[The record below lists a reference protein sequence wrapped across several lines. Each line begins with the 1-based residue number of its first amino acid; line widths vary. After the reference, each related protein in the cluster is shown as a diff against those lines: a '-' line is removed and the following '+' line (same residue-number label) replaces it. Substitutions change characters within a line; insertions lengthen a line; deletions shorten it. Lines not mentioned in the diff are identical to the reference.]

1 MLQLITGLPGNGK
14 TLYALAYVKRWAET
28 DNRPVFYSGIAELT
42 LPWHEIEADK
52 WYDCPAGSIVVI
64 DESQR
69 IFRPRSAGAAVPV
82 HVERM
87 ETHRHQGLDIVLITQ
102 HPMLIDT
109 AIRRLVGKHM
119 HVIRKFGTQNATIH
133 EWGSTKE
140 NCDKPVAKQDS
151 IKHHW
156 KYDTSLYGLYKSAE
170 VHTVKRS
177 IPMKI
182 YLFCLIPF
190 LLIAA
195 GLYMYRFIQ
204 SKMHPGTEAPAQ
216 VEQVASLVPA
226 PQPEARPSPTSAV
239 THYEDALEDA
249 KQYVYE
255 RTPRYEGLAFT
266 APRYDELTRPVRV
279 PVIAG
284 CISTDKMCRC
294 YTHQATRMGM
304 TDAMCRE
311 MMVKRPY
318 IDFDPGNQAL
328 GGYALVVDGDL
339 PAAALGDSH
348 E

>member
-14 TLYALAYVKRWAET
+14 TLYALAYVKRWAEA

-42 LPWHEIEADK
+42 LPWHEVDADK
-52 WYDCPAGSIVVI
+52 WYECPAGSIVVI

-69 IFRPRSAGAAVPV
+69 VFRPRSAGAAVPV

-133 EWGSTKE
+133 EWSSTQE
-140 NCDKPVAKQDS
+140 NCDKPPAKRDS

-195 GLYMYRFIQ
+195 GIYMYSFIK
-204 SKMHPGTEAPAQ
+204 SKMHPPPEVPAQ
-216 VEQVASLVPA
+216 IEQTVSLVPDH
-226 PQPEARPSPTSAV
+226 QQEARPAAV
-239 THYEDALEDA
+239 SGAPHYADALEDA

-255 RTPRYEGLAFT
+255 RSPRYEGLAFT

-279 PVIAG
+279 PVVAG
-284 CISTDKMCRC
+284 CVSMGSKCRC
-294 YTHQATRMGM
+294 YTHQATRLDMSE
-304 TDAMCRE
+304 AMCRE
-311 MMVKRPY
+311 MMVNRPY
-318 IDFDPGNQAL
+318 VDFDPGDQEL
-328 GGYALVVDGDL
+328 SGYAMVVDGNL
-339 PAAALGDSH
+339 PAAR
-348 E
+348 